1 MSYRSEVLVKLNF
14 VSDIFLRILL
24 KLKVNYC
31 VYISNIY
38 EKLIQGTPL
47 DVLHLILNQKVKCL
61 LN

>member
-1 MSYRSEVLVKLNF
+1 MSCRSKILVKLNF
-14 VSDIFLRILL
+14 VSDIFLRVLL

-38 EKLIQGTPL
+38 EKHIQGTPL
-47 DVLHLILNQKVKCL
+47 DVLHLILKCL

>member
-31 VYISNIY
+31 VSISNIY

>member
-24 KLKVNYC
+24 KLKVNHC
-31 VYISNIY
+31 VSISNIY

-47 DVLHLILNQKVKCL
+47 DVLHLILDQKVKCL